1 MDYEKP
7 EALNP
12 QIYHHAGHQSPQPD
26 GEATLHGF
34 DEPVPVPE
42 DKREYRGDSL
52 WYDPHARAETYLVS
66 TPSLV
71 TVLICCASVTIGE
84 SSMSGISM
92 CETTTISP
100 CADNL

>member
-12 QIYHHAGHQSPQPD
+12 QVFNHHPGHHSPQPD

-34 DEPVPVPE
+34 DEPAAPE

-52 WYDPHARAETYLVS
+52 WYGHEQLLGWVGK
-66 TPSLV
+66 V
-71 TVLICCASVTIGE
+71 ELISILFA
-84 SSMSGISM
+84 
-92 CETTTISP
+92 
-100 CADNL
+100 

>member
-12 QIYHHAGHQSPQPD
+12 QIYHATGHQSPQPD

-52 WYDPHARAETYLVS
+52 WYAPNARAGNYLAS
-66 TPSLV
+66 TLGRGANNY
-71 TVLICCASVTIGE
+71 ASSAIGE
-84 SSMSGISM
+84 CSMSGISM
-92 CETTTISP
+92 CGTTILSP
-100 CADNL
+100 